1 MKNPKSG
8 WLFLF
13 YSLQNYFLTVKTYQQ
28 WLIKA
33 PGLAGVE
40 VKICL
45 DEFGISMVLLF
56 FTLQQTGMSN
66 FDNSLAYASRSVIGH
81 ERETEGNTLGGQ
93 AAHLFYCIP

>member
-13 YSLQNYFLTVKTYQQ
+13 YSLQNYFLTVKTHQQ

-33 PGLAGVE
+33 PSLAGVE

-56 FTLQQTGMSN
+56 FTFQQTGMPN
-66 FDNSLAYASRSVIGH
+66 FDHSFAYASRSVVGH
-81 ERETEGNTLGGQ
+81 ERKAERNPLGG
-93 AAHLFYCIP
+93 